1 MNHPLISICIPVYN
15 VEKYLCECLDSIVN
29 QTLCNIEIICVND
42 GSTDRSL
49 DILESYKIKDS
60 RIKLISFATNK
71 SVLQARKVAVE
82 VATAPFIMFVDS
94 DDSLE
99 LDACEKLY
107 SYIKEYDVDILHFGT
122 FVDATNEVR
131 SDVIKW
137 FEDFAEPY
145 QQKVYD
151 EDILTFCFK
160 DKKIIWNLWN
170 KIYKAEVC
178 KLAFS
183 KIGSLYLN
191 MCEDMYTFFII
202 AFYASSYLGVNE
214 KFYHYRFGA
223 GITGKRQVWD
233 DKRVNDLCHMAYVVP
248 LLKKLVSSK
257 KQCKFYEDI
266 FDGFNRDFLNAAL
279 SGLSNLSSEAN
290 KVRCMELYC
299 SRFGERS
306 AYDCVVTRLNNQEE
320 AILNLS
326 RQLHEREQVITNLSN
341 QLHECEEVI
350 LNHSNKLYEY
360 EQVVAKLTQQLKVA
374 AQEIIKLNSDING
387 LNKQI
392 YGIQNTRGY
401 KLLELLRKIKRKL
414 TLK

>member
-1 MNHPLISICIPVYN
+1 MYNPLISICIPVYN
-15 VEKYLCECLDSIVN
+15 VEQYLCECLDSIVN
-29 QTLCNIEIICVND
+29 QTLSNIEIICVND
-42 GSTDRSL
+42 GSTDGSL
-49 DILESYKIKDS
+49 QILECYANKDN
-60 RIKLISFATNK
+60 RIQLINFDSNK
-71 SVLQARKVAVE
+71 SSLQARKAAVE

-122 FVDATNEVR
+122 FVDATSEVR

-160 DKKIIWNLWN
+160 DRKIIWNLWN

-233 DKRVNDLCHMAYVVP
+233 DKRFNDLCHMAYVVP

-306 AYDCVVTRLNNQEE
+306 AYDCVATRLNNQEE

-360 EQVVAKLTQQLKVA
+360 EQVVA
-374 AQEIIKLNSDING
+374 
-387 LNKQI
+387 
-392 YGIQNTRGY
+392 
-401 KLLELLRKIKRKL
+401 
-414 TLK
+414 

>member
-1 MNHPLISICIPVYN
+1 MYNPLISICIPVYN
-15 VEKYLCECLDSIVN
+15 VEQYLCECLDSIVN
-29 QTLCNIEIICVND
+29 QTLSNIEIICVND
-42 GSTDRSL
+42 GSTDSSL
-49 DILESYKIKDS
+49 QILECYANKDN
-60 RIKLISFATNK
+60 RIQLINFDSNK
-71 SVLQARKVAVE
+71 SSLQARKAAVE

-122 FVDATNEVR
+122 FVDATNEVK

-137 FEDFAEPY
+137 FKDFAEPY

-160 DKKIIWNLWN
+160 DRKIIWNLWN
-170 KIYKAEVC
+170 KIYKAKVC

-202 AFYASSYLGVNE
+202 AFYASSYLGLNE

-233 DKRVNDLCHMAYVVP
+233 DKRFNDLCHMAYVVP
-248 LLKKLVSSK
+248 LLKKLVGSK
-257 KQCKFYEDI
+257 KQCRFYEDI

-279 SGLSNLSSEAN
+279 SGLSNLNSEAN

-299 SRFGERS
+299 SRFGEKS

-326 RQLHEREQVITNLSN
+326 GQLYEREQIIVNLSN
-341 QLHECEEVI
+341 QLHECE
-350 LNHSNKLYEY
+350 
-360 EQVVAKLTQQLKVA
+360 QVVAKLDDCVTVA
-374 AQEIIKLNSDING
+374 KQEITNLNSDINS

-401 KLLELLRKIKRKL
+401 KLLELLRKIRMKL